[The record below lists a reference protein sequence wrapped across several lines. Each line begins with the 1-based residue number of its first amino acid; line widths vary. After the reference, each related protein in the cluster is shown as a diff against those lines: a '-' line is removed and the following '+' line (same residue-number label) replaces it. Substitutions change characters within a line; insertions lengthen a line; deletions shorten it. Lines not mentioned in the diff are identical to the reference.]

1 MTETITLEAQ
11 AKINLTLEVL
21 GRRADGYHEI
31 RSVMQRITLADTL
44 TLGPAERLTLE
55 CSDPQLEGPDNLV
68 WRAAELLR
76 RASGVRAGAA
86 MRLEK
91 RTPVSAGLGGGSSDC
106 AAALL
111 GLARLWDVDLP
122 REVLMALGRELGS
135 DVPFFLLESPCALA
149 EGRGD
154 LVTALAAVPHRWALP
169 ALPQR
174 WGVLVKPAVGI
185 SAAAVYH
192 AFPPGGWTDGLRTS
206 AWLDQ
211 LRQRGTV
218 PPPFNALEPVALG
231 VAPEAALAR
240 RALAEAGAR
249 DPVRAG
255 SGSTYFALFEDEN
268 EARTVLSSLA
278 AAGWEGHSWIAR
290 FVTL

>member
-1 MTETITLEAQ
+1 MTGTITLQAQ

-21 GRRADGYHEI
+21 GRRGDGYHEI

-44 TLGPAERLTLE
+44 TLVPADRLTLE
-55 CSDPQLEGPDNLV
+55 CSDPRLEGPENLV

-111 GLARLWDVDLP
+111 GLARLWGVDLP
-122 REVLMALGRELGS
+122 RELLMALGRELGS

-154 LVTALAAVPHRWALP
+154 LVTPLPDLPHRGVLP
-169 ALPQR
+169 ALPER
-174 WGVLVKPAVGI
+174 WVVLAKPEVGI
-185 SAAAVYH
+185 SAAAVYG
-192 AFPPGGWTDGLRTS
+192 AFPHSGWTDGLRTS

-211 LRQRGTV
+211 LRQRGSV
-218 PPPFNALEPVALG
+218 PPPFNALEAVALG
-231 VAPEAALAR
+231 VAPEARLAR
-240 RALAEAGAR
+240 RALVEAGAR
-249 DPVRAG
+249 EPVMAG
-255 SGSTYFALFEDEN
+255 SGSTYFALFEDEC
-268 EARTVLSSLA
+268 ETRSVLARLA
-278 AAGWEGHSWIAR
+278 AAGWEGRSWIAR